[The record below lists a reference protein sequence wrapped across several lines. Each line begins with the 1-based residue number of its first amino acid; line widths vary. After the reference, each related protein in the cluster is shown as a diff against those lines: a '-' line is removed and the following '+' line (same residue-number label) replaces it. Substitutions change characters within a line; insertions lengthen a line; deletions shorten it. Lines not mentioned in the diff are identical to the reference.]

1 MTCQQLVE
9 LVTDYLDGTLSW
21 RDRRR
26 FEKHIRACQWCGR
39 YVEQM
44 RVTIRVV
51 GRLDAESLSPTVRS
65 ELLAAFSDWNGGEQP
80 LPAPPE

>member
-1 MTCQQLVE
+1 MTCRQLVE
-9 LVTDYLDGTLSW
+9 LVTAYLEGTLSW

-26 FEKHIRACQWCGR
+26 FEKHLGACRWCTR

-44 RVTIRVV
+44 RVTIRAV
-51 GRLDAESLSPTVRS
+51 GHLDMESISPSARS
-65 ELLAAFSDWNGGEQP
+65 ELLAAFSDWNGGERP